1 MKVKINFAITFFL
14 IIVSIIFPNSI
25 FGINNIPFDESEI
38 SILTN
43 LRLKYYQAVE
53 DEDYLDELESFVKN
67 EIPKREK
74 FKVYSIAYSGGIAA
88 VKSKHA
94 FWPMKKLNYLKESLR
109 FLNQA
114 IEMDPDNL
122 EIRFMR
128 FSILHYVPSFL
139 GYNSEKENDAA
150 VIVKLLMRKDYSIL
164 DSEIQKGIAE
174 FMINSKRLDDNS
186 ILSLR
191 NELTYLKSK

>member
-1 MKVKINFAITFFL
+1 
-14 IIVSIIFPNSI
+14 
-25 FGINNIPFDESEI
+25 
-38 SILTN
+38 
-43 LRLKYYQAVE
+43 
-53 DEDYLDELESFVKN
+53 
-67 EIPKREK
+67 
-74 FKVYSIAYSGGIAA
+74 
-88 VKSKHA
+88 
-94 FWPMKKLNYLKESLR
+94 
-109 FLNQA
+109 
-114 IEMDPDNL
+114 MDPDNL